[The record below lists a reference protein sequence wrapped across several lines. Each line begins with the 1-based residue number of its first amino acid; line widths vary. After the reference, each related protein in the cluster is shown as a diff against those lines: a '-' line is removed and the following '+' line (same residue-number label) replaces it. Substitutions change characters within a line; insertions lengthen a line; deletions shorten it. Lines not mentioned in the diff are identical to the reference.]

1 MPGFRRVG
9 RQPPSRGGCVIQRGV
24 AALLL
29 LVAVAWPAV
38 AQEPPPLT
46 AIVLTARADLP
57 DPDFRDAVVLV
68 FNNIGPTPMGVIIN
82 RPTAIEVARLFP
94 EVAGL
99 GSIVDK
105 VYFGGPVSPTTVSF
119 LFRSPAPPAQ
129 HVVRVLDDLYL
140 GTDLGLLR
148 DLLTRDRPMED
159 LKIFIGYAGWAPGQ
173 LEMEIARGDWKLGP
187 ADAGTAFQGRP
198 EHPWPAERI
207 PYGGR
212 RA

>member
-1 MPGFRRVG
+1 
-9 RQPPSRGGCVIQRGV
+9 
-24 AALLL
+24 
-29 LVAVAWPAV
+29 
-38 AQEPPPLT
+38 
-46 AIVLTARADLP
+46 
-57 DPDFRDAVVLV
+57 
-68 FNNIGPTPMGVIIN
+68 
-82 RPTAIEVARLFP
+82 
-94 EVAGL
+94 
-99 GSIVDK
+99 
-105 VYFGGPVSPTTVSF
+105 
-119 LFRSPAPPAQ
+119 
-129 HVVRVLDDLYL
+129 VLDDLYL